1 MLMNDFYKIEYIQR
15 DPNSVS
21 CKVSF
26 NTQHDIFKGH
36 FPSQPVVPG
45 VCMMEMVKELL
56 EQQTDEALW
65 LRDAGN
71 VKFLQ
76 LITPDVSPII
86 NISWQKNKQGY
97 EVNASFKNEV
107 SDLFKLTGK
116 FEPSYTH

>member
-26 NTQHDIFKGH
+26 NMQHDIFKGH
-36 FPSQPVVPG
+36 FPDQPVVPG

-56 EQQTDEALW
+56 EQQTDEPLW

-76 LITPDVSPII
+76 LITPDISPII
-86 NISWQKNKQGY
+86 NISWEKSKQGY
-97 EVNASFKNEV
+97 DVNASFKNDV
-107 SDLFKLTGK
+107 SDLFKLSGK
-116 FEPSYTH
+116 FEPSYHH

>member
-1 MLMNDFYKIEYIQR
+1 MLMNDFYQIEYIQR

-26 NTQHDIFKGH
+26 NMQHDIFKGH
-36 FPSQPVVPG
+36 FPQQPVVPG

-56 EQQTDEALW
+56 EQQTDQPLW

-76 LITPDVSPII
+76 LITPDISPII
-86 NISWQKNKQGY
+86 SISWEKNKQGY
-97 EVNASFKNEV
+97 DVNASFKNDV

-116 FEPSYTH
+116 FEPSYHH

>member
-26 NTQHDIFKGH
+26 NMQHDIFKGH
-36 FPSQPVVPG
+36 FPQQPVVPG

-56 EQQTDEALW
+56 EQQTDQTLW

-76 LITPDVSPII
+76 LITPDVSPIV
-86 NISWQKNKQGY
+86 NISWEKSKQGY
-97 EVNASFKNEV
+97 EVNASFKSDV

-116 FEPSYTH
+116 FEPSYLH